1 MGRTATTN
9 APVGEMMREWRG
21 VRGMSQLDLGLA
33 AGVSTRHI
41 CFIETGRSR
50 PSRTMVLRLAETL
63 ELPLHERNTML
74 FCAGFA
80 PQFPERDLQH
90 EDLAPIR
97 RALDLILKSH
107 EPFPAFVLDRNW
119 NILRANSAHRRLLS
133 MLLPNVTANKRINA
147 VRLVLD
153 LDMLRPMIGNWELVA
168 HVLGHRIHRQ
178 LRMPALADHER
189 QTFEDI
195 LGLPDVRDAM
205 KDVNPPLDAAVVIP
219 LEIDLHGKRLS
230 WFSTIAT
237 IGTPQDV
244 TLDEMRIESLFPAD
258 EETERIVRSFDAGV
272 CPPLRG
278 R

>member
-1 MGRTATTN
+1 MEHTRRTGG
-9 APVGEMMREWRG
+9 PVGDVMREWRG
-21 VRGMSQLDLGLA
+21 VRGMSQLDLALA

-50 PSRTMVLRLAETL
+50 PSRAMVLRLAETL
-63 ELPLHERNTML
+63 DLSLRERNTML
-74 FCAGFA
+74 FSAGFA
-80 PQFPERDLQH
+80 PQYPESDLQH

-97 RALDLILKSH
+97 RALDLILRSH

-133 MLLPNVTANKRINA
+133 MLLPGVTQREPINA

-153 LDMLRPMIGNWELVA
+153 PDMLRPMICNWELIA
-168 HVLGHRIHRQ
+168 HVLGHRIRRQ
-178 LRMPALADHER
+178 LLMPAVAPGER
-189 QTFEDI
+189 QKFEDI
-195 LGLPDVRDAM
+195 LDLPGVRDAM
-205 KDVNPPLDAAVVIP
+205 KDVQAPLDAAVVIP
-219 LEIDLHGKRLS
+219 LQIDLHGQRLS

-258 EETERIVRSFDAGV
+258 EETERAARALSAEG
-272 CPPLRG
+272 
-278 R
+278 